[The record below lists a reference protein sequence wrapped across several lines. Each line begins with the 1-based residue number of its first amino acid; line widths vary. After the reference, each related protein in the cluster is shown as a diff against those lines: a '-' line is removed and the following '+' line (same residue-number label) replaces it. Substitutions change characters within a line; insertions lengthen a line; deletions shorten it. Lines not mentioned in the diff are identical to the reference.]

1 MKSPW
6 AIPNDPRITEG
17 GRHVI
22 DPDFQEI
29 ERSRERDIEAQ
40 GAPAE
45 VHCPHCGSDD
55 VFGQDDGHYL
65 CNECHLEWDS

>member
-22 DPDFQEI
+22 DPEFQEL
-29 ERSRERDIEAQ
+29 ERQRELYIEAE

-45 VHCPHCGSDD
+45 VLCPRCGQDD
-55 VFGQDDGHYL
+55 VYGQDDGHYL
-65 CNECHLEWDS
+65 CNGCECEFDS